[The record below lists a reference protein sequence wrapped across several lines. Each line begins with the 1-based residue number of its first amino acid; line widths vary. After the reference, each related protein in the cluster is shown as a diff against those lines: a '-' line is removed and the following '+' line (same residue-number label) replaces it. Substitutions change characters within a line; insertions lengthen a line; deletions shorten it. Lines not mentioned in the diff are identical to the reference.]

1 MIRVFPFL
9 ENSEWKVLIKTPQ
22 GSDTVWF
29 PVHLSFVRL
38 SLSLNSFSTSAVVY
52 SMFCFII
59 LKKAEDAFAWKWKTC
74 KHFSVRCL
82 QWLPRASW
90 FKFMSSESKQTLQKH
105 TWIFISFTADVQLS
119 NCRNIK
125 SKTTLLHFVNSSEA
139 KTFVSKKTRRSGRQP
154 LGQCDSFSCLHTSR
168 SWTHS
173 ISNLSS
179 VLMFLCY
186 RICCGIRIYLCVL
199 GENYETRS
207 PALLVFSEA
216 APDRWL

>member
-1 MIRVFPFL
+1 MKGVNKNPTGQRHSLVSCPPEFHSSFF
-9 ENSEWKVLIKTPQ
+9 VLQ
-22 GSDTVWF
+22 LLQHVSCGLFYVLF
-29 PVHLSFVRL
+29 FV
-38 SLSLNSFSTSAVVY
+38 
-52 SMFCFII
+52 

-105 TWIFISFTADVQLS
+105 TWIFISFTADAQLS